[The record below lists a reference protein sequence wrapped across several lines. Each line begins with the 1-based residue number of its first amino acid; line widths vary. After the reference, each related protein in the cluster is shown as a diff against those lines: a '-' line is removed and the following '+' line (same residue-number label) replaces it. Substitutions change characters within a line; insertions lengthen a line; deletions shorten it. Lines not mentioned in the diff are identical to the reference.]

1 MNKKVIFIMVP
12 IIVVL
17 LGLMAVLIAIV
28 TFNGGDRSVF
38 TERLAVAQKYL
49 DDGDYS
55 NAISYFEDAIKL
67 DDSNEDAYLGLAE
80 AYYKSGRVDDA
91 IRVLEDGYAKTK
103 SDRIRAKLDEYRGS
117 GGSGDGVV
125 SMGSLPDSQES
136 GGKTLDTRLIL
147 NDTLFDMFSSYTHKQ
162 YSEKYGF
169 KGSDTTNE
177 GEIIVSYINLDIAF
191 YYDKA
196 VVRSSGE
203 PLDEATPYKIVSLG
217 LDKICSGA
225 ESGFSLDTLRR
236 VPGVTDAVV
245 KKHETNLKFID
256 QFNYRGC
263 VVFFESD
270 EAGNVAGVAVWNEIY
285 PPQTPSAA
293 STFTFVGTIKNATNY
308 QTVTAST
315 EIRVRPGENNKTG
328 EVIDTTTTNTGEF
341 MFKLPAGDYT
351 LEVRPT
357 GFIYDY
363 FNIHVSSSDDNKKD
377 IVVSPLVASG
387 TIRVVLTWGSVPRD
401 LDGHLEGTTSQNKN
415 SHVFWSDMIAPD
427 GAAKLDV
434 DNTNGNGCETITI
447 NDINGSYKY
456 YVNRFS
462 SDGSIGSSG
471 AVVKVYTDG
480 RTYTITPPANVDPEN
495 WNVFE
500 IENGAIKNING
511 NYD

>member
-1 MNKKVIFIMVP
+1 
-12 IIVVL
+12 
-17 LGLMAVLIAIV
+17 
-28 TFNGGDRSVF
+28 
-38 TERLAVAQKYL
+38 
-49 DDGDYS
+49 
-55 NAISYFEDAIKL
+55 
-67 DDSNEDAYLGLAE
+67 
-80 AYYKSGRVDDA
+80 
-91 IRVLEDGYAKTK
+91 
-103 SDRIRAKLDEYRGS
+103 
-117 GGSGDGVV
+117 
-125 SMGSLPDSQES
+125 
-136 GGKTLDTRLIL
+136 
-147 NDTLFDMFSSYTHKQ
+147 
-162 YSEKYGF
+162 
-169 KGSDTTNE
+169 
-177 GEIIVSYINLDIAF
+177 
-191 YYDKA
+191 
-196 VVRSSGE
+196 
-203 PLDEATPYKIVSLG
+203 
-217 LDKICSGA
+217 
-225 ESGFSLDTLRR
+225 
-236 VPGVTDAVV
+236 
-245 KKHETNLKFID
+245 
-256 QFNYRGC
+256 
-263 VVFFESD
+263 
-270 EAGNVAGVAVWNEIY
+270 
-285 PPQTPSAA
+285 
-293 STFTFVGTIKNATNY
+293 
-308 QTVTAST
+308 
-315 EIRVRPGENNKTG
+315 
-328 EVIDTTTTNTGEF
+328 

-415 SHVFWSDMIAPD
+415 IHVFWSDMIAPD